1 MHGAHA
7 YLGTGSLAHLSE
19 AELAAEWELASI
31 AKLAGAGI
39 AWHGVA
45 LPATF
50 EERFYSLNNLP
61 AQLSPLF
68 RGLDPLDP
76 DEDVLEEAEEEAVPL
91 IAQHYLLDEW
101 VDLVYDSLA
110 WTGPTVVRRPGAAG
124 GREAASRRRALLA
137 VKAAFQDDWRA
148 GTVLTRLRETGTHG
162 IEARPVLLSP
172 GPELPAADL
181 ARRAS
186 VVLGEAVAA
195 WSDAN
200 GRLTR
205 LLPA

>member
-1 MHGAHA
+1 MHGGHA

-19 AELAAEWELASI
+19 TELAAEWELAS
-31 AKLAGAGI
+31 LARLAEADI
-39 AWHGVA
+39 RWHGIV

-50 EERFYSLNNLP
+50 EARFYSLNNLP
-61 AQLSPLF
+61 AKLSPLF

-101 VDLVYDSLA
+101 VDLVYDSLS
-110 WTGPTVVRRPGAAG
+110 WTGQTVVRRPGAAG
-124 GREAASRRRALLA
+124 GREASNRRGALLA
-137 VKAAFQDDWRA
+137 VKALFQDDWRVDA
-148 GTVLTRLRETGTHG
+148 VSSRLATTGAYG
-162 IEARPVLLSP
+162 IEARPVLLTP
-172 GPELPAADL
+172 GSERPAADL
-181 ARRAS
+181 SRRAS
-186 VVLGEAVAA
+186 AALGAAVKA

-205 LLPA
+205 LRPA